1 LSRSSAFFDELFP
14 KSAACFDVSALSGA
28 EWTRAVDDGL
38 AQVRWNMAIWS
49 DDLLRLCASFR
60 QDTNLFVG
68 YKFSSK
74 LYLLRE
80 GIAMATRKT
89 KPKDPI
95 KVEAKA
101 EWIGF
106 LDFRLTDDHLAA
118 LDAWKPK
125 PQEIWDE
132 VDAMLSTGYRFTLSY
147 NKVNKLASVT
157 VIDDDA
163 TRKTGGYALSSGDV
177 DGALALKM
185 AVYKHVHALDRT
197 WEVLLNQ
204 PTRRGQRG

>member
-1 LSRSSAFFDELFP
+1 VSRSSALFDELFP
-14 KSAACFDVSALSGA
+14 KSAASFDVSALSSVA
-28 EWTRAVDDGL
+28 WVRALDEGEGQ
-38 AQVRWNMAIWS
+38 ARWNMAIWS

-60 QDTNLFVG
+60 QETNLFVG
-68 YKFSSK
+68 YKFTSK

-80 GIAMATRKT
+80 GIAMTTRKA

-101 EWIGF
+101 EWVGF
-106 LDFRLTDDHLAA
+106 LDFRLTDEHLAA
-118 LDAWKPK
+118 LDNWKPK

-132 VDAMLSTGYRFTLSY
+132 VDAMMTAGYRFTLSY
-147 NKVNKLASVT
+147 NKVSKLASVT

-163 TRKTGGYALSSGDV
+163 TRKTGGYALSSGDA

-185 AVYKHVHALDRT
+185 AIYKHVHALDRT

-204 PTRRGQRG
+204 PSRRGQRG

>member
-1 LSRSSAFFDELFP
+1 LSRNSAFFDELFP
-14 KSAACFDVSALSGA
+14 KTAASFDVSALSSSA
-28 EWTRAVDDGL
+28 WTRAVDEGN
-38 AQVRWNMAIWS
+38 AQILWNMAIWA

-68 YKFSSK
+68 YKFTSK

-80 GIAMATRKT
+80 GIAMTTRKV

-101 EWIGF
+101 EWVGF
-106 LDFRLTDDHLAA
+106 LDFRLTDEHLSA
-118 LDAWKPK
+118 LDNWKPK

-132 VDAMLSTGYRFTLSY
+132 VDAMMAAGYRFTLSY
-147 NKVNKLASVT
+147 NKVSKLASVT

-163 TRKTGGYALSSGDV
+163 TRKTGGYALSSADA

-185 AVYKHVHALDRT
+185 AIYKHVHALDRT